1 MSDNKEKDKEVK
13 KLRGGD
19 GRRLEK
25 QIANAFK
32 DLPVATKMPGETL
45 NDLNDL
51 LEWVLSPRIHW
62 DNFAVTIPVKNPN
75 EIKWFALRV
84 SEA

>member
-1 MSDNKEKDKEVK
+1 MSDNKEKDKDI
-13 KLRGGD
+13 R
-19 GRRLEK
+19 
-25 QIANAFK
+25 
-32 DLPVATKMPGETL
+32 DLPVATQRPEEML
-45 NDLNDL
+45 NDLDDL
-51 LEWVLSPRIHW
+51 LSWMASPRIHW